1 MTRVE
6 KKQGQRLRRE
16 RQREGNAPDLFPRH
30 LLFPQECSDTH
41 TPSRP
46 FSYVI
51 TKVIFSVLYYFLPR
65 DRMMSPRQSKQKI
78 CDPSASLFIS
88 GAGEELG
95 GSDWILTLLT
105 CQSAPQ
111 RRRFIS
117 LSLSL
122 FRLFFVVDRI
132 LYFFIPFISPRA
144 IAHAHPLVKREKCS
158 RIENFLHS
166 TAPSKT
172 YCILPDA
179 ASR

>member
-122 FRLFFVVDRI
+122 FRLFFFCWPYSLL
-132 LYFFIPFISPRA
+132 LYSFYF
-144 IAHAHPLVKREKCS
+144 
-158 RIENFLHS
+158 
-166 TAPSKT
+166 
-172 YCILPDA
+172 
-179 ASR
+179 ASRYSTCTPSRKEGKMFEDWKLSPQHSPL

>member
-1 MTRVE
+1 MP
-6 KKQGQRLRRE
+6 K
-16 RQREGNAPDLFPRH
+16 
-30 LLFPQECSDTH
+30 
-41 TPSRP
+41 RP
-46 FSYVI
+46 AE
-51 TKVIFSVLYYFLPR
+51 TKVHL
-65 DRMMSPRQSKQKI
+65 
-78 CDPSASLFIS
+78 
-88 GAGEELG
+88 
-95 GSDWILTLLT
+95 
-105 CQSAPQ
+105 
-111 RRRFIS
+111 S

>member
-1 MTRVE
+1 MTRV
-6 KKQGQRLRRE
+6 KKKTGPKAAKRKAERGKCAGSIPTAPTFPAGMQR
-16 RQREGNAPDLFPRH
+16 H
-30 LLFPQECSDTH
+30 TH

-117 LSLSL
+117 LSLFLSFVFFLLLTVFFTSLFLL
-122 FRLFFVVDRI
+122 FRLA
-132 LYFFIPFISPRA
+132 L
-144 IAHAHPLVKREKCS
+144 
-158 RIENFLHS
+158 
-166 TAPSKT
+166 
-172 YCILPDA
+172 
-179 ASR
+179 